1 MINPGLSGQIAKSIT
16 SKKRPR
22 SFWNV
27 FLGTL
32 IALIVIPLSC
42 GFMQVASDTFYHREE
57 HIFVEYKENQ
67 LITEFGNFKIVEEE
81 KQDVSIQKLIKKV
94 KSGDTVILAISDV
107 SGELL
112 EVKYLNDVV
121 YKQKL
126 FSMTVFIVF
135 CFILVFPILGLCIFM
150 LVVTNIKNPSKR
162 IDKIQSE
169 FLLRFYDVKKTK
181 KISKD
186 KTDSR

>member
-1 MINPGLSGQIAKSIT
+1 MSNGLVAGRIAKSIT

-22 SFWNV
+22 WFWNV

-32 IALIVIPLSC
+32 IAIIVITLSC
-42 GFMQVASDTFYHREE
+42 GFIQVASDTFNHREE

-67 LITEFGNFKIVEEE
+67 LITESGSFKVVEEE
-81 KQDVSIQKLIKKV
+81 KQDVSIRKLIKKV
-94 KSGDTVILAISDV
+94 KSGDTVILTISDI

-112 EVKYLNDVV
+112 EAKYLNDVV

-126 FSMTVFIVF
+126 SSMTVFIVF
-135 CFILVFPILGLCIFM
+135 CFILVFPILGLVVFM

-162 IDKIQSE
+162 IDKIQSQ
-169 FLLRFYDVKKTK
+169 FLLRFYDVKKTAK
-181 KISKD
+181 RPKKD
-186 KTDSR
+186 K